1 MAIAGFGTECDPDAD
16 DGGTDPSREVVP
28 FVVPEVGAEAS
39 STAPGG
45 VTIYYDGTPSMRG
58 FLADERYRRLV
69 THSISYAV
77 NSNLPVN
84 YIQASNQGAQGVLH
98 PMDSALEAGR
108 TELYLR
114 GDSDV
119 RTVVDSART
128 DRMNVIVTDFFETN
142 QELPRINRT
151 LASRF
156 IAEGHAVG
164 LIGMR
169 FQFDG
174 LVYDVGLD
182 LETFRYA
189 GLRPLYIL
197 AIGERKTVQRFMDNL
212 QLDGV
217 EMERALFTADVLET
231 PLRTRDFRVEE
242 QAGFIEATVLE
253 DASIPGQFLIRSPTD
268 TARMTTVAEA
278 NVVDF
283 TDGASAIRTTV
294 DRAVHTPVRST
305 SAMNHE
311 DARDRLDVRAGLQD
325 GNFRHELSLPL
336 QGLDRGRYRFDISFS
351 AERTQTPEWI
361 RDWTMDLSDLP
372 GWIST
377 PESFDGSQTQYLEDF
392 TDRLLRDIHEI
403 QQPTYGEINL
413 YVKYDG

>member
-1 MAIAGFGTECDPDAD
+1 
-16 DGGTDPSREVVP
+16 
-28 FVVPEVGAEAS
+28 
-39 STAPGG
+39 
-45 VTIYYDGTPSMRG
+45 MRG

-77 NSNLPVN
+77 DSNLPVN
-84 YIQASNQGAQGVLH
+84 YIQASNQRAQGVLH

-182 LETFRYA
+182 LETFQYA

-212 QLDGV
+212 QANGV
-217 EMERALFTADVLET
+217 ETERALFTADVLEA

-242 QAGFIEATVLE
+242 QEGIIEATVLE
-253 DASIPGQFLIRSPTD
+253 EDTSVPGQFLVRSNTG
-268 TARMTTVAEA
+268 TARMMAVAEA
-278 NVVDF
+278 EVVDF
-283 TDGASAIRTTV
+283 TDEASTIRTEVERVVHLPARSNSTV
-294 DRAVHTPVRST
+294 
-305 SAMNHE
+305 NHE
-311 DARDRLDVRAGLQD
+311 DARDRLDVRAELQD
-325 GNFRHELSLPL
+325 GNFKYELSLPL
-336 QGLDRGRYRFDISFS
+336 QGLDRGLYRFDIGFS
-351 AERTQTPEWI
+351 AERTQTPKWI

-372 GWIST
+372 GWLSN
-377 PESFDGSQTQYLEDF
+377 PESFDGSQTQYLMDF
-392 TDRLLRDIHEI
+392 ADRLLRDIHEI
-403 QQPTYGEINL
+403 QQPTYGEIKL